1 MRDAVRSLIEELLR
15 AIVIEEG
22 VARECAEIA
31 HTCREEGGHEIA
43 GGIQSL
49 ARHHRV
55 RAMEARARVAALK
68 ATYRDLD
75 GEV

>member
-31 HTCREEGGHEIA
+31 HTCREDGGHEIA

-55 RAMEARARVAALK
+55 RAM
-68 ATYRDLD
+68 
-75 GEV
+75 

>member
-1 MRDAVRSLIEELLR
+1 MRDAVRSLIEEPLR
-15 AIVIEEG
+15 AIVVEEG

-31 HTCREEGGHEIA
+31 HTCRQEGGHEIA

-55 RAMEARARVAALK
+55 KAVEARAQVAALK
-68 ATYRDLD
+68 ATYRELG
-75 GEV
+75 GEA